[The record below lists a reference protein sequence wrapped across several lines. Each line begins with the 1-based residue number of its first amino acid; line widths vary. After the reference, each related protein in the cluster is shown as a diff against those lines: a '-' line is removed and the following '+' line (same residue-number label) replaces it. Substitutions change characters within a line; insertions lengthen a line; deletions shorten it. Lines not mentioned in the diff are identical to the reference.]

1 MFMMQDSEEQG
12 GAVNPAPPGGR
23 IPVIDVLRGLCVV
36 LMATFHFS
44 YDLYFYCAFPPIV
57 IDNFFMTFCQ
67 VFSSWGFILLAG
79 LSSRLSR
86 SNIKRG
92 VVVLCGG
99 AAVSVV
105 SYLWGDFIRF
115 GILQFLGCA
124 MVIYGLSRALWE
136 RVPRRFAPFL
146 YLGLFIIAIRMLPI
160 TLEVPY
166 LYPFGFITPTFRS
179 ADYFPLFPWFFWF
192 LLGTWLGE
200 FVKEGRLSEKS
211 GKIKVR
217 PLAFLGRHSFAVYFI
232 HQPVLVAV
240 SAILAL
246 LTGHKLPF

>member
-1 MFMMQDSEEQG
+1 MAQISEEQG
-12 GAVNPAPPGGR
+12 SAGRPLQPGGR
-23 IPVIDVLRGLCVV
+23 IPAIDTLRGLCVL

-44 YDLYFYCAFPPIV
+44 YDLYFYCSFSPKV

-79 LSSRLSR
+79 LSSQLSK

-92 VVVLCGG
+92 LVVLCGG
-99 AAVSVV
+99 VAVSVV

-124 MVIYGLSRALWE
+124 MVLYGLTRALWE
-136 RVPRRFAPFL
+136 RIPRRIAPFL
-146 YLGLFIIAIRMLPI
+146 YLVFFTVTIRMLPM

-166 LYPFGFITPTFRS
+166 LYPFGFITPSFRS

-192 LLGTWLGE
+192 LLGTWLGK
-200 FVKEGRLSEKS
+200 FIKEGRLPEKF
-211 GKIKVR
+211 GKRKVR

-232 HQPVLVAV
+232 HQPVLIII
-240 SAILAL
+240 SAALAL